1 MIELDKQPLSALGYL
16 ARYHKDRSST
26 IVTHL
31 KGQLNDGSIH
41 IRNTAY
47 ASLGNASR
55 YSQDAKI
62 AQDLKQAVL
71 NEASEFVKQ
80 TAKRSIDLVEQSP
93 PPSHQLVSEKLS
105 LKGTNYKFKTIQ
117 DMEERIVIY

>member
-1 MIELDKQPLSALGYL
+1 MLDIIKTGVG
-16 ARYHKDRSST
+16 R
-26 IVTHL
+26 IVTHI

-47 ASLGNASR
+47 ASLGNASK

-62 AQDLKQAVL
+62 TQDLKQAVL

-93 PPSHQLVSEKLS
+93 PQSHQLVSEKLY
-105 LKGTNYKFKTIQ
+105 LKGTNYKFKTIH